1 MVQSCQAY
9 MFTHN
14 AMQTLERVTGASKDV
29 SQENSDVHN
38 KQLVL
43 RKQAYNLLQHAALNS
58 GRMPKGTGEQ
68 LSPLRLHTSN
78 LCVVDAPGLAPL
90 HIKTYHRHLS

>member
-1 MVQSCQAY
+1 MLLPVQLVCVMCQQCQVF

-29 SQENSDVHN
+29 SQESSDAHN

-43 RKQAYNLLQHAALNS
+43 RRQAYNLLQHAALFS
-58 GRMPKGTGEQ
+58 GRMPK
-68 LSPLRLHTSN
+68 
-78 LCVVDAPGLAPL
+78 VV
-90 HIKTYHRHLS
+90 